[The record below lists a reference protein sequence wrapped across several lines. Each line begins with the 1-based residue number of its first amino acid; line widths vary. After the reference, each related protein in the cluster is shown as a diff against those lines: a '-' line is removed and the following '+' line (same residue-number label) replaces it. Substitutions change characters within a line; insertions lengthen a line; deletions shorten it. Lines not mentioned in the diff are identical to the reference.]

1 MKRTQ
6 VLTCAR
12 ASVLALS
19 LLVLPITT
27 PLSAQT
33 TTPTPTTPRVETRV
47 ETQVERDY
55 TGLWGLLGLLG
66 LAGLMRS
73 RRPDT
78 VHTYTATDTATG
90 TRERNRT

>member
-1 MKRTQ
+1 MKQTN
-6 VLTCAR
+6 VLTCVR
-12 ASVLALS
+12 ASAFALS
-19 LLVLPITT
+19 LMVLPIVT

-33 TTPTPTTPRVETRV
+33 TTPDLTTPRGESRVETR
-47 ETQVERDY
+47 VERDY

-78 VHTYTATDTATG
+78 VRTSAATDTG
-90 TRERNRT
+90 TRERSRT

>member
-1 MKRTQ
+1 MKQ
-6 VLTCAR
+6 AKVWQCAR

-33 TTPTPTTPRVETRV
+33 TTPAPTTPREETRV
-47 ETQVERDY
+47 ETREERDS

-66 LAGLMRS
+66 LAGLIRS

-78 VHTYTATDTATG
+78 VRTYTATDTATG
-90 TRERNRT
+90 TRERSRT